1 MFTVETIT
9 TPGLAQ
15 HSYLIVSAG
24 EAFII
29 DPRRDVEIYLERLA
43 SQGLTLKGVAET
55 HSHADFVAGTRAL
68 SEATGAPLYS
78 GSLSPTTDT
87 PHVHLTDGQ
96 VLLLGDT
103 EIVAIHT
110 PGHTP
115 DHFAYFVSDRH
126 DPDQAPALFSG
137 DVMFVGDLGR
147 PELLGGAL
155 AQELAPALY
164 HTVWEKLRPLP
175 GHTILYP
182 GHGAGSLCGKNL
194 SDKPTS
200 TLDDEF
206 ATSPALQLSEPEFVA
221 YMLADQPRVP
231 PHFGTMVGL
240 NKAGQAAPTDFAAI
254 PQMPMSAL
262 AGAVADPTQLV
273 IDARSVDAFSRG
285 HVAGTVYLGVNPG
298 VPTWMGWLLKPGQ
311 QIIALVDSAEQAQE
325 LRRWMVRVGFDQ
337 LDGYIVFDPE
347 QWTGTLATTA
357 TLDGSTFDPA
367 TAAGQLIDVR
377 TPSEVAR
384 GTLPGATSIPL
395 CELPARLGEI
405 DRTQPAIL
413 FCQGGYRGTIAA
425 SLLEKAGFTDVAN
438 VSGGYGAIAKA
449 PACTL

>member
-15 HSYLIVSAG
+15 HSYLIASGG

-29 DPRRDVEIYLERLA
+29 DPRRDVEIYLDRLA
-43 SQGLTLKGVAET
+43 AQGLTLKGVAET

-68 SEATGAPLYS
+68 SEATEAPLYS
-78 GSLSPTTDT
+78 GSLSPAAETA
-87 PHVHLTDGQ
+87 HIHLKDGQ
-96 VLLLGDT
+96 VLLVGDT
-103 EIVAIHT
+103 EIVSIHT

-115 DHFAYFVSDRH
+115 DHFAYFVTDRK

-147 PELLGGAL
+147 PELLGANV
-155 AQELAPALY
+155 AHELAAALY
-164 HTVWEKLRPLP
+164 RTAWEKLRPLP

-206 ATSPALQLSEPEFVA
+206 ATSPALQLSEPDFVA
-221 YMLADQPRVP
+221 FMLADQPRVP

-240 NKAGQAAPTDFAAI
+240 NKAGQAAPVEFAAI
-254 PQMPMSAL
+254 PQLSMSAIEEAL
-262 AGAVADPTQLV
+262 TDPAKLV
-273 IDARSVDAFSRG
+273 IDARSVDAFSTG
-285 HVAGTVYLGVNPG
+285 HVPGTVYLGVNPG
-298 VPTWMGWLLKPGQ
+298 VPTWMGWLLTPGQ
-311 QIIALVDSAEQAQE
+311 QVIALVDSAEQAQE
-325 LRRWMVRVGFDQ
+325 LRRWMVRVGFDR
-337 LDGYIVFDPE
+337 LDGYAIFDGA
-347 QWTGTLATTA
+347 QWSGTLATVP
-357 TLDGSTFDPA
+357 TLDGSSFDPA
-367 TAAGQLIDVR
+367 SLAGQLIDVR

-384 GTLPGATSIPL
+384 GSLADAQSIPL
-395 CELPARLGEI
+395 CELPKRLAEI
-405 DRTQPAIL
+405 DRDQPVTI
-413 FCQGGYRGTIAA
+413 FCQGGYRGAIAA
-425 SLLEKAGFTDVAN
+425 SLLAKAGFTEVTNIA
-438 VSGGYGAIAKA
+438 GGYGAMSKS